1 MQNKKYPSLL
11 FRDRIKSIKNEV
23 GEMFEIIL
31 ESNRKAIT
39 LIDDYD
45 EKIAEEVIENGKT
58 IDVLGYELER
68 KCIKF
73 IAVEQPL
80 ASDLMFI
87 ESTIRIISHGKRIAY
102 LSSNIAESSEL
113 IKDINV
119 PQELL
124 NDLQYMADYVQI
136 MLSKGIRCYLNQ
148 DLKMAKELRLDDDKV
163 DDLFDVILKQTIDLL
178 AKKTDQALEIVN
190 LIFIARFLERIGD
203 RVVSIGTR
211 TIFLKTN
218 ERPDIETIKEDIEY

>member
-1 MQNKKYPSLL
+1 LKNKKYPSLL
-11 FRDRIKSIKNEV
+11 FRDRIKSIKEEV
-23 GEMFEIIL
+23 GEMFECIL
-31 ESNRKAIT
+31 ESNRKASS
-39 LIDDYD
+39 LIEKYD
-45 EKIAEEVIENGKT
+45 KKTANEVIENGKN

-73 IAVEQPL
+73 IAIEQPL

-87 ESTIRIISHGKRIAY
+87 ETTIRIISHGKRIAY
-102 LSSNIAESSEL
+102 LSSNIADSSYL
-113 IKDINV
+113 IKDIDV

-148 DLKMAKELRLDDDKV
+148 DLKTANELRHDDDKV
-163 DDLFDVILKQTIDLL
+163 DDLFDTILKQTIDLL
-178 AKKTDQALEIVN
+178 AKKTDQALKIVN
-190 LIFIARFLERIGD
+190 IIFTARFLERIGD
-203 RVVSIGTR
+203 RVVSIGDR

-218 ERPDIETIKEDIEY
+218 ERPDIENIKEDID